1 MFNSFSFNIFFGAN
15 DDVRSTYS
23 FDRQNQHRSDEP
35 YVTISV
41 PPRDKRSETGR
52 RRLEMMKREA
62 IDVEFIEIKDE

>member
-1 MFNSFSFNIFFGAN
+1 MFNPFFTIFGGAN
-15 DDVRSTYS
+15 DNMRSTYS
-23 FDRQNQHRSDEP
+23 FDRQNQNRSNEP